1 MQSSAAAPITL
12 QPGDALVIVD
22 VQNDF
27 LPGGSLAVP
36 QGDQVVAPLNALIA
50 RCTTFRLPVVATRD
64 WHPPE
69 HCSFRE
75 RGGPWPPH
83 CIAGTP
89 GAAFAPTLALP
100 ASTTI
105 VSKAVTAGLDAY
117 SGFGGTDLHDR
128 LRAAGVRRLLVGGLA
143 TDYCVLNTVRDG
155 LAHGYDVVLLTDAI
169 RAVDVTPGDGQRAI
183 DDMTRLGARAIAS
196 ADIGDPA

>member
-1 MQSSAAAPITL
+1 MQSPAAPITL

-36 QGDQVVAPLNALIA
+36 RGDEVVAPLNALIA
-50 RCTTFRLPVVATRD
+50 RCTQLRLPVIATRD
-64 WHPPE
+64 WHPPD
-69 HCSFRE
+69 HCSFRA

-89 GAAFAPTLALP
+89 GAAFAPALALP
-100 ASTTI
+100 ESATI

-128 LRAAGVRRLLVGGLA
+128 LQAAGVRRLLVGGLA

-155 LAHGYDVVLLTDAI
+155 LANGYEVILLTDAI
-169 RAVDVTPGDGQRAI
+169 RAVDVTPGDGRRAI
-183 DDMTRLGARAIAS
+183 DEMARLGAHPFAS
-196 ADIGDPA
+196 VDIGNPA

>member
-1 MQSSAAAPITL
+1 MHSPAAPITL

-36 QGDQVVAPLNALIA
+36 RGDEVVAPLNALIA
-50 RCTTFRLPVVATRD
+50 RSTQLRLPVIATRD
-64 WHPPE
+64 WHPPD
-69 HCSFRE
+69 HCSFRA

-89 GAAFAPTLALP
+89 GAAFAPALALP
-100 ASTTI
+100 ESATI
-105 VSKAVTAGLDAY
+105 VSKAVTADLDAY

-128 LRAAGVRRLLVGGLA
+128 LQAAGVRRLLVGGLA

-155 LAHGYDVVLLTDAI
+155 LANGYEVILLTDAI
-169 RAVDVTPGDGQRAI
+169 RAVDVTPGDGRRAI
-183 DDMTRLGARAIAS
+183 DEMTRLGARAIAA
-196 ADIGDPA
+196 ADIGNHA